1 MKELNPRFE
10 SELRLSPGP
19 IVVLLA
25 AFAMAVQFV
34 TRNESD
40 AYHRFH
46 LDVFV
51 VLLYTLCAVALLLSQ
66 WRSWAGRWFVVIA
79 MVTTIA
85 LANVWQIV
93 PGTLPLLSIPSGLA
107 AALISF
113 PAAVAVG
120 LGETLLLILLPEY
133 VTGDAGPAT
142 ISVAVAAIWATLG
155 VVYAVYRPAHEFA
168 FWTWEYYRRSRRML
182 DEARNRQGELKTALD
197 DLMHANRQLDLLNEK
212 LATFRLMAEEAQK
225 TKTAFVAKVSHEFR
239 TPLNMIIGLVGLM
252 IENPEVYGQEIPPS
266 IVEDLRIVHRN
277 CEHLSSMVN
286 DVLALSQVEG
296 GRLKLHRER
305 INLAEVTDEALT
317 VVRPLLEKKGLS
329 LRVCI
334 PEGLPKVYCDRTRI
348 RQVIL
353 NLMSNAARFTQEG
366 GITLDIVQRDGN
378 CVVSVTDTGP
388 GISSEDARAIFE
400 PFCQGANGLWQD
412 KGGSGLGL
420 SISKQFVE
428 LHGGRIWLESEP
440 GLGSTFYFQLPIT
453 PPMPVTSTP
462 KRWIDENWVWTEHT
476 SKPESLRQPR
486 KKRIIICDESGEL
499 YPMIDRYF
507 DDVELVNTRDMT
519 QASRE
524 LQAYPAHAVIMNSE
538 SQQDLRAKTE
548 AARLQWQDTPII
560 GCSVSPPIKRS
571 LEKGAVSYLIKPIRP
586 DDIERAILGL
596 GVPVRRVL
604 LVDDDPHVLQLFS
617 RMLHVCDERFEIITA
632 SNGEQALLELR
643 SRPPDLMLL
652 DIMMPEKDGWQVLE
666 IKSQDNTIKDI
677 PVIIVSAQDPAEE
690 PPSAEAVLL
699 TMSGGMSLS
708 KLLCCALDFS
718 TILLQ
723 PASEPDRVPAGT
735 VDVAPA

>member
-1 MKELNPRFE
+1 MKEFTSRFE
-10 SELRLSPGP
+10 SELRLSPAP
-19 IVVLLA
+19 VIISLLVLT
-25 AFAMAVQFV
+25 MVIQFV

-40 AYHRFH
+40 AYRRFNI
-46 LDVFV
+46 DIFI
-51 VLLYTLCAVALLLSQ
+51 VLLYALYAVALLLNR
-66 WRSWAGRWFVVIA
+66 WRSWPGRWFVVI
-79 MVTTIA
+79 TIFA
-85 LANVWQIV
+85 AIAIANGWSIV
-93 PGTLPLLSIPSGLA
+93 PGILTLMAIPSGLA

-113 PAAVAVG
+113 PAAVAIG
-120 LGETLLLILLPEY
+120 LGETILLALLPKY
-133 VTGDAGPAT
+133 VAGGADPT
-142 ISVAVAAIWATLG
+142 TVGVAVAAIWATLG
-155 VVYAVYRPAHEFA
+155 VVYAVCRPAHQFA
-168 FWTWEYYRRSRRML
+168 FWTWEYYRRSRCML
-182 DEARNRQGELKTALD
+182 DEARDHQGELRKALD
-197 DLMHANRQLDLLNEK
+197 DLMRANRQLDLLNEK

-252 IENPEVYGQEIPPS
+252 IENPEVYGQELPPA
-266 IVEDLRIVHRN
+266 VMEDLEIVHRN

-286 DVLALSQVEG
+286 DVLALSQAEA

-305 INLAEVTDEALT
+305 IDLAEVTDEALL
-317 VVRPLLEKKGLS
+317 VVRPLLEKKGLG
-329 LRVCI
+329 LQVCI

-366 GITLDIVQRDGN
+366 GITLDVMLQDGN

-388 GISSEDARAIFE
+388 GISSEDAETIFE
-400 PFCQGANGLWQD
+400 PFCQGASGLWRD

-440 GLGSTFYFQLPIT
+440 GVGSTFSFQLPIT
-453 PPMPVTSTP
+453 PPMPATSTP
-462 KRWIDENWVWTEHT
+462 KRWIDENWVWTERT
-476 SKPESLRQPR
+476 SKPETPQQPR
-486 KKRIIICDESGEL
+486 KKRIVICDESGEL
-499 YPMIDRYF
+499 YPMIDHYS

-571 LEKGAVSYLIKPIRP
+571 LEKGAVSYLIKPIRA

-617 RMLHVCDERFEIITA
+617 RMLHAYDETLEITTA
-632 SNGEQALLELR
+632 SNGEQALIELHN
-643 SRPPDLMLL
+643 RPPDLMLL
-652 DIMMPEKDGWQVLE
+652 DIVMPEKDGWQVLE
-666 IKSQDNTIKDI
+666 IKSQHNAIKDI

-690 PPSAEAVLL
+690 PPSTEAVLL
-699 TMSGGMSLS
+699 TMGEGLSLS
-708 KLLCCALDFS
+708 KLLRCALDFS

-735 VDVAPA
+735 VDAAPV

>member
-10 SELRLSPGP
+10 SELRLSPSP
-19 IVVLLA
+19 IIVLLA
-25 AFAMAVQFV
+25 ASAMVLQFV
-34 TRNESD
+34 TRNETD
-40 AYHRFH
+40 AYHQFY
-46 LDVFV
+46 LDIFV
-51 VLLYTLCAVALLLSQ
+51 VLLYTLCAAVLLLSR

-79 MVTTIA
+79 IFAAIT
-85 LANVWQIV
+85 LANAWQIV

-107 AALISF
+107 AALIGF
-113 PAAVAVG
+113 PAAVAMG
-120 LGETLLLILLPEY
+120 LGETFLLLLLPKY
-133 VTGDAGPAT
+133 VAGDAGPAT
-142 ISVAVAAIWATLG
+142 IGVSVAAIWATLG
-155 VVYAVYRPAHEFA
+155 VVYAVYGPAHEFA

-197 DLMHANRQLDLLNEK
+197 ELMQANRQLDLLNEK

-225 TKTAFVAKVSHEFR
+225 TKTVFVSKVSHEFR

-252 IENPEVYGQEIPPS
+252 IENPEIYGQQLPATMI
-266 IVEDLRIVHRN
+266 EDLEIVHRN
-277 CEHLSSMVN
+277 CEHLSSMIN
-286 DVLALSQVEG
+286 DVLALSQVEA

-305 INLAEVTDEALT
+305 IDLAEVTDEALT
-317 VVRPLLEKKGLS
+317 VVRPFLEKKGLS
-329 LRVCI
+329 FQVCI
-334 PEGLPKVYCDRTRI
+334 PEDLPKVYCDRTRI

-366 GITLDIVQRDGN
+366 GITLDVVQREEN

-388 GISSEDARAIFE
+388 GIPSEDARAIFE
-400 PFCQGANGLWQD
+400 PFCQGGSGLWRD

-420 SISKQFVE
+420 SVSKQFVE

-440 GLGSTFYFQLPIT
+440 GVGSTFSFQLPIT
-453 PPMPVTSTP
+453 PPMPATSTP
-462 KRWIDENWVWTEHT
+462 RRWIDENWVWTERT
-476 SKPESLRQPR
+476 SKPETLQQPR
-486 KKRIIICDESGEL
+486 KKRIVICDESGEL
-499 YPMIDRYF
+499 YPMIDHYS

-548 AARLQWQDTPII
+548 AARLQWPDTPII

-571 LEKGAVSYLIKPIRP
+571 LEKGAVSYLIKPIRA

-617 RMLHVCDERFEIITA
+617 RMLRARDETREIIAAT
-632 SNGEQALLELR
+632 SGEQALIELR
-643 SRPPDLMLL
+643 SRSPDLMLL
-652 DIMMPEKDGWQVLE
+652 DVVMPEKDGWQVLE
-666 IKSQDNTIKDI
+666 IKRQDNAIKDI

-690 PPSAEAVLL
+690 PPSTEAVLL
-699 TMSGGMSLS
+699 TMDGGVPLS
-708 KLLCCALDFS
+708 KLLRCSLDFS

-723 PASEPDRVPAGT
+723 PASEPDPVPAGT
-735 VDVAPA
+735 VDAAPV